1 MEEYNWHLVLKASVP
16 FSVIEAYV
24 FYTGVSDFWKWASLI
39 AALLLAGWIVYLKDK
54 KKDSIF
60 TAAGIVFLAALI
72 VRFLKNSGLI

>member
-1 MEEYNWHLVLKASVP
+1 MEEYNWNLVLKASVP